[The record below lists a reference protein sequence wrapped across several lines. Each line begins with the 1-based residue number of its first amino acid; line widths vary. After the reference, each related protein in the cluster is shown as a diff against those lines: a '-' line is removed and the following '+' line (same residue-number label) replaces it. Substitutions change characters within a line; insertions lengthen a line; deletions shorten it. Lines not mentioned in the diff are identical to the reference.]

1 MRKIILAGVC
11 LQANSSSFASA
22 MQECE
27 ALCNA
32 CDLEVSGTITQQSKS
47 MDPHTAFRRGKL
59 ETLKAM
65 CEELGADGI
74 IFYNPLKIQVSDRI
88 SAYCGVNV
96 IDRTAL
102 ILDIF
107 SKRARSRQAKLQTE
121 VARLQYDLPRVL
133 HADNDNERSRGGA
146 VTNRG
151 AGEMRSSIIAT
162 RYQKKI
168 SDLKEELRKIE
179 VRRYQDERRRQKTLL
194 KRVALVGYTNAGK
207 SSLMNAIL
215 SMQDA
220 GGQEVLEQDMLFATL
235 DTSVRMV
242 QSKHKKFLLYDT
254 VGFVSDLP
262 HGLIE
267 AFKSTLDAAR
277 DADLLV
283 HVIDAADP
291 SWQEKSAITQET
303 LKEIHAADIPQIH
316 VFNKIDKLAH
326 PERVDGLSISC
337 YTKEGLDTLLEEIIE
352 MIYPA
357 EESIVCKLGYD
368 KISMFDT
375 YKAILDMDILEYHQN
390 GLIARITGEKKMLH
404 VFAKYQ
410 IKGE

>member
-1 MRKIILAGVC
+1 
-11 LQANSSSFASA
+11 
-22 MQECE
+22 
-27 ALCNA
+27 
-32 CDLEVSGTITQQSKS
+32 
-47 MDPHTAFRRGKL
+47 
-59 ETLKAM
+59 
-65 CEELGADGI
+65 
-74 IFYNPLKIQVSDRI
+74 
-88 SAYCGVNV
+88 
-96 IDRTAL
+96 
-102 ILDIF
+102 
-107 SKRARSRQAKLQTE
+107 
-121 VARLQYDLPRVL
+121 
-133 HADNDNERSRGGA
+133 
-146 VTNRG
+146 
-151 AGEMRSSIIAT
+151 MRSSIIAA

-207 SSLMNAIL
+207 SSLLNAIL
-215 SMQDA
+215 SMQES

-262 HGLIE
+262 HGLVE

-277 DADLLV
+277 EADLLI

-303 LKEIHAADIPQIH
+303 LKEIHADDIPQIH
-316 VFNKIDKLAH
+316 VFNNVDKLAH
-326 PERVDGLSISC
+326 PERVDGLAISC

-375 YKAILDMDILEYHQN
+375 YKAILDMDILKYHDD
-390 GLIARITGEKKMLH
+390 GLVVRITGEKKMLH
-404 VFAKYQ
+404 VFDKYQ